1 MELLDEGSEW
11 RNELEFTKTLAESIR
26 QCSIRS
32 KNKQGTNVTRERL
45 SEPREVTRVDVDT
58 YHPQNSDAGRPDLAI
73 YYEGD
78 QLPRLYGRTLS
89 NPFFIEC
96 KMSKVQDEII
106 QALKYKWRN
115 GDFQM
120 DKYSGDSV
128 GMTSPSYLEQFNR
141 GANSKFRIERY
152 LWHAGIG
159 VLRQGYIENRDE
171 EVVRSVLAFNE
182 EEHIIFEP

>member
-1 MELLDEGSEW
+1 MELLDEGSKW
-11 RNELEFTKTLAESIR
+11 SNELEFTKILAESIR
-26 QCSIRS
+26 ECSIRS
-32 KNKQGTNVTRERL
+32 KKEQGTNVTRERL
-45 SEPREVTRVDVDT
+45 SEPRDVTRVDVDS
-58 YHPQNSDAGRPDLAI
+58 YHPHNSDAGRPDLAI

-78 QLPRLYGRTLS
+78 PLPRLYRRTLS

-96 KMSKVQDEII
+96 KMGQVEDEVI

-128 GMTSPSYLEQFNR
+128 GMTSPNYLEQFKRGGNR
-141 GANSKFRIERY
+141 KFRVERY

-159 VLRQGYIENRDE
+159 VLRQGHIEDRGE
-171 EVVRSVLAFNE
+171 KVVLSVLAFNE
-182 EEHIIFEP
+182 EEHVIFEP